1 MIFCTSMLPISIY
14 ARCMTIRCDCL
25 NNVSLESELAELRV
39 SDTVHVAFGGGAGSQ
54 PTNVTRYKFSTRAPS
69 NQMVHVSP
77 V

>member
-14 ARCMTIRCDCL
+14 ARVYDHP
-25 NNVSLESELAELRV
+25 LRLPTQREFRER
-39 SDTVHVAFGGGAGSQ
+39 DTVHVAFGGGAGSE